1 MRCSKMATVIGTG
14 TQDRIEDIDERDR
27 QRIIDGLFYAPWQD
41 EVAQFTGV
49 FHYSKGDDSD
59 AIEGLVE
66 DCYGRSRI
74 EGFLSEQSN
83 LTFNKA
89 YHRRPSIEYKF
100 AFDKEIG
107 LYVGKWKGKDAFE
120 GHAVCKLDYNLIQLD
135 ADWII
140 DYFKSFPIMTNEE
153 RAKLMI
159 GQMVGEGHLDVSR
172 DQRSAKEMLSLS
184 EKGKKLAEEAEET
197 ITPEEKR
204 LIKRAVD
211 KTLEDDD
218 IPF

>member
-107 LYVGKWKGKDAFE
+107 LYVGKWK
-120 GHAVCKLDYNLIQLD
+120 
-135 ADWII
+135 
-140 DYFKSFPIMTNEE
+140 
-153 RAKLMI
+153 
-159 GQMVGEGHLDVSR
+159 
-172 DQRSAKEMLSLS
+172 
-184 EKGKKLAEEAEET
+184 
-197 ITPEEKR
+197 
-204 LIKRAVD
+204 
-211 KTLEDDD
+211 
-218 IPF
+218 